1 MTVSMVTLLPCYADW
16 LLSTCPV
23 VQLNL
28 RIVTARSG
36 EESIICEH
44 VPLAL
49 FTHIHFVCV
58 CFSKSFLLLSVL
70 VLQFS
75 DHFNQLLVSFVSCEL
90 LQSLELFIVGVQQ
103 CGLLCCAY
111 VCVFMCCVHVYVCVH
126 VCLCVYMC
134 VHV

>member
-1 MTVSMVTLLPCYADW
+1 MVLLLPRYADW

-58 CFSKSFLLLSVL
+58 LPE
-70 VLQFS
+70 
-75 DHFNQLLVSFVSCEL
+75 EL
-90 LQSLELFIVGVQQ
+90 PVVE
-103 CGLLCCAY
+103 CA
-111 VCVFMCCVHVYVCVH
+111 CSPIW
-126 VCLCVYMC
+126 
-134 VHV
+134 